1 MNILFNQISMEYS
14 TKLQIR
20 ARYKWC
26 ESMNKKISILII
38 LVAIIGIYG
47 LFYIAVTNV
56 LMPMELDSFK
66 NDLNGMPQ
74 LPVNNNSTINDLE
87 NSANIIENNPSL
99 KYMSQSQRSEMA
111 NQMRHLNSP
120 PIGFLNQNFT
130 DYNNFYANSVLAYK
144 LIGKG
149 TLANEISNLSSIT
162 NNLTSLTNES
172 AAIEQKSANDFENG
186 DDKAYAEDLRS
197 SANNLK
203 QYNKVMEELKTQL
216 QKIINQLGG

>member
-1 MNILFNQISMEYS
+1 M
-14 TKLQIR
+14 
-20 ARYKWC
+20 
-26 ESMNKKISILII
+26 II

-130 DYNNFYANSVLAYK
+130 DYNKFYASSVLAYK

-172 AAIEQKSANDFENG
+172 AAIDQKSANDFENG

>member
-1 MNILFNQISMEYS
+1 
-14 TKLQIR
+14 
-20 ARYKWC
+20 
-26 ESMNKKISILII
+26 MNKKISILII

-47 LFYIAVTNV
+47 LFYVAVTNV

-87 NSANIIENNPSL
+87 NSADIIENNPSL

-130 DYNNFYANSVLAYK
+130 DYNNFYTSSVLAYK
-144 LIGKG
+144 LIGNG

-172 AAIEQKSANDFENG
+172 AAIDQKSANDFENG

-203 QYNKVMEELKTQL
+203 QYNKVMEDLKTQL

>member
-1 MNILFNQISMEYS
+1 
-14 TKLQIR
+14 
-20 ARYKWC
+20 
-26 ESMNKKISILII
+26 MNKKILILII
-38 LVAIIGIYG
+38 LVGVIGIYG
-47 LFYIAVTNV
+47 LFYVAVTNV

-74 LPVNNNSTINDLE
+74 LPVNNNSTISDLE
-87 NSANIIENNPSL
+87 NSADIMESNPSL
-99 KYMSQSQRSEMA
+99 KFMSQSQRSEMA
-111 NQMRHLNSP
+111 NQMRNLNSP
-120 PIGFLNQNFT
+120 PAGFLNQNFT
-130 DYNNFYANSVLAYK
+130 DYNNFYANSALAYK

-149 TLANEISNLSSIT
+149 TLANEISNLSNIT
-162 NNLTSLTNES
+162 NNLSSLTNES
-172 AAIEQKSANDFENG
+172 TAIDQRTANDFENG

>member
-1 MNILFNQISMEYS
+1 
-14 TKLQIR
+14 
-20 ARYKWC
+20 
-26 ESMNKKISILII
+26 MNKKILVLII

-47 LFYIAVTNV
+47 LFYVAVTNV

-74 LPVNNNSTINDLE
+74 LPVNNNSTISDLE
-87 NSANIIENNPSL
+87 NSADIIENNPSL
-99 KYMSQSQRSEMA
+99 KFMSQSQRSEMA

-120 PIGFLNQNFT
+120 PVGFLNQNFT

-144 LIGKG
+144 LIGKE

-172 AAIEQKSANDFENG
+172 AAIDQKSANDFENG

-197 SANNLK
+197 NANNLK

>member
-1 MNILFNQISMEYS
+1 
-14 TKLQIR
+14 
-20 ARYKWC
+20 
-26 ESMNKKISILII
+26 MNKKISILII

-47 LFYIAVTNV
+47 LFYVAVTNV

-99 KYMSQSQRSEMA
+99 KYMSQSQRSQMA

-130 DYNNFYANSVLAYK
+130 DYYNFYTSSVLAYK

-172 AAIEQKSANDFENG
+172 AAIDQKSANDFENG